1 MKTILITGASGFIAP
16 HIIEES
22 LIKNL
27 KVIGID
33 ILDQNPHEKINH
45 NNYTF
50 KKMDVRDLS
59 LEIIE
64 NIDYVLHLAFVTN
77 IPIQFKIL

>member
-22 LIKNL
+22 LNKNL

-33 ILDQNPHEKINH
+33 TVDQNPHEKINH

-59 LEIIE
+59 LDII
-64 NIDYVLHLAFVTN
+64 
-77 IPIQFKIL
+77 KILIMFYILLL